1 MPAKK
6 KYARKRVARK
16 PKTVPRRNYRTA
28 IPRTIQI
35 ATKRNKAM
43 RLKFTLNQTW
53 LVDPSKL
60 ANPTDALV
68 FSYRANSIYQSHM
81 PTLSTGT
88 AAAAISQD
96 PSLYSQNGSLTPVI
110 SQSADGFDTWSD
122 RFQHFTVTGS
132 KITYTFEPTG
142 AQAPG
147 IFVSHL
153 SGVSGAIQAA
163 TSAVRLNQLPYTT
176 RHAITPKSSSIG
188 IFAADGIRGSRTY
201 SARKFESVTDPNDNS
216 NLRGRFA
223 NSLVSPP
230 VVGSAPSEQ
239 SFFYL
244 ALAPIDPATT
254 LAVGSGVLRVKIEY
268 VVSLREPTESNQVQA
283 QVTSTHHAPHD
294 GEM

>member
-1 MPAKK
+1 MV
-6 KYARKRVARK
+6 KRRGRK
-16 PKTVPRRNYRTA
+16 PGRKAKAVPRKNYRSA
-28 IPRTIQI
+28 IPRTLQI
-35 ATKRNKAM
+35 ATKRNKNM

-60 ANPTDALV
+60 TNPTDALV
-68 FSYRANSIYQSHM
+68 FSYRANSIFQSHM
-81 PTLSTGT
+81 PTLSATT

-96 PSLYSQNGSLTPVI
+96 PALYSMNGSATPVVQ
-110 SQSADGFDTWSD
+110 QSAEGFDTWSD
-122 RFQHFTVTGS
+122 RFQHFTVSGS
-132 KITYTFEPTG
+132 KISYTFEPTG

-153 SGVSGAIQAA
+153 SGVSGAIQSS
-163 TSAVRLNQLPYTT
+163 TSAVRLNKLPYTT

-188 IFAADGIRGSRTY
+188 IFASDGIRGSRTY
-201 SARKFESVTDPNDNS
+201 SARAFESVTDPNDNS

-230 VVGSAPSEQ
+230 VVGASPTEQ

-268 VVSLREPTESNQVQA
+268 IVSLREPTDSNQVQA
-283 QVTSTHHAPHD
+283 IVSSRAPAPPSGHAD
-294 GEM
+294 EM

>member
-1 MPAKK
+1 MPRNYKK
-6 KYARKRVARK
+6 KRPGRKAK
-16 PKTVPRRNYRTA
+16 AVPRRNYRTA

-35 ATKRNKAM
+35 ATKRNMAM

-60 ANPTDALV
+60 TNPTDALV
-68 FSYRANSIYQSHM
+68 FSYRANSIFNSHM
-81 PTLSTGT
+81 PTLSNST

-96 PSLYSQNGSLTPVI
+96 PGLYNNNGQASPVV

-142 AQAPG
+142 AKAPG

-163 TSAVRLNQLPYTT
+163 TSAVRLNSLPYTT

-188 IFAADGIRGSRTY
+188 IFAADGIRGSRSY
-201 SARKFESVTDPNDNS
+201 SARAFESVKDPEDNS

-223 NSLVSPP
+223 NSLVTPP
-230 VVGSAPSEQ
+230 VLGAVPTEQ

-254 LAVGSGVLRVKIEY
+254 LAVGEGVLRVKIEY
-268 VVSLREPTESNQVQA
+268 IVQLREPTESNQIQM
-283 QVTSTHHAPHD
+283 VTGTGDTPD
-294 GEM
+294 VDEL